1 MAGQLKILGCSV
13 SQHQYLG
20 LSRKSDFDVTCL
32 VIHLIVLY
40 HQNILCGYHAV
51 ILLSYEDTR
60 LIKENLN
67 TVVLFI
73 VLFIFSVINTLV
85 LFPS

>member
-1 MAGQLKILGCSV
+1 MAGQLKILGCSG

-20 LSRKSDFDVTCL
+20 LSHVPDFDVTCL
-32 VIHLIVLY
+32 VIHLLLLY
-40 HQNILCGYHAV
+40 HQNILCGYHVV

-67 TVVLFI
+67 TVVM
-73 VLFIFSVINTLV
+73 LV
-85 LFPS
+85 LFPF